1 MSTTALLIVY
11 CLAIIAASVLGGLV
25 PILIRLTHT
34 RLQIAISLTAG
45 FMLGVAIL
53 HMIPHAVEAPGVA
66 PMSVMTW
73 ALVGFLVMFFIE
85 RFFSFHTHEVA
96 ELDDEGKVLTS
107 AQDLPEHD
115 PKEHAHHHDHAHAH
129 SMAGHTP
136 GNKLSWTGAAIGLS
150 LHSIIAGIAL
160 ASAVASE
167 AGGHS
172 GHTSAAI
179 AGLAVF
185 MVIVLHKPL
194 DALTVIT
201 LTASAGFAKPTR
213 HLINGLFALAV
224 PVGVVLFGLGLRQS
238 ELAESGGFVAYA
250 LAFSAGTFLCISL
263 SDLLPELHFHSHD
276 RGKLTAALILG
287 VVLAYAMATAEH
299 SMHDH
304 DHGHGGHDHH
314 SGHLDHDDH
323 SGHEHSDDGHED
335 EHDHP
340 GHAEPPALKIDPHEG
355 HDHGEHA
362 GHGHTDHEGH
372 THEDHAPAQAPKP
385 DPHEGYDHGSH
396 EGHAH

>member
-1 MSTTALLIVY
+1 MSPTALLVVY
-11 CLAIIAASVLGGLV
+11 CLAIIAASLLGGLV

-34 RLQIAISLTAG
+34 RLQVAISLTAG

-66 PMSVMTW
+66 PMNVMTW
-73 ALVGFLVMFFIE
+73 VLIGFLVMFFIE

-96 ELDDEGKVLTS
+96 ELDDDGKVLTS
-107 AQDLPEHD
+107 AEDLPEHA
-115 PKEHAHHHDHAHAH
+115 PEEHARHRDHAHAH
-129 SMAGHTP
+129 GMVGHTP

-150 LHSIIAGIAL
+150 VHSIIAGIAL

-172 GHTSAAI
+172 GHATTAL

-213 HLINGLFALAV
+213 HVINGLFALAV
-224 PVGVVLFGLGLRQS
+224 PVGVVLFGLGLGQT

-276 RGKLTAALILG
+276 RTKLTAALVLG
-287 VVLAYAMATAEH
+287 VALAYVMATAEH

-304 DHGHGGHDHH
+304 DHGHGGHEDH
-314 SGHLDHDDH
+314 SGHLHHDDH
-323 SGHEHSDDGHED
+323 AEDDHGEEGHHD
-335 EHDHP
+335 E
-340 GHAEPPALKIDPHEG
+340 HEG
-355 HDHGEHA
+355 HDHA
-362 GHGHTDHEGH
+362 DHEGH
-372 THEDHAPAQAPKP
+372 AHEDHAPLETSKP
-385 DPHEGYDHGSH
+385 DPHEGHNHGTHDGHDHGSH